1 MKMGLG
7 NMGGIKGLERAQD
20 AQTITALEEQNTA
33 LLNQVE
39 LLKSKRNTDGIDDLS
54 IEEKTNY
61 EQQID
66 DLTTKLA
73 ANTGEHE
80 IPIELIDS
88 DPDQPRKVFAP
99 SVIRERANSLKK
111 NGQLTAII
119 VTPQSN
125 GRYKLFEGELRWR
138 AKKEL
143 GEPTI
148 RAVLLHDRPGRD
160 PMSTFREQVITSL
173 HAQGLHE
180 LDLAEAIIKISVT
193 RCPELGGREEAV
205 PKLLNS
211 AIRRLERNKRLPDF
225 NVLRLSE
232 ETDQTSWVS
241 ENLKSAGEQA
251 VFQTILELQLNPN
264 SVNTGAMRLIGLSSD
279 LKDAIRSSAL
289 EAGKARELNRLNA
302 KNLDK
307 SEKQAQ
313 TIRQKAT
320 SQVIEQ
326 RLSVLDVKVLVEKL
340 LKQAKG
346 ITDEDSQGKKI
357 LQQLNRM
364 VLDDLSTEELALIQE
379 ALEEKIEGVKRML
392 NDHF

>member
-20 AQTITALEEQNTA
+20 AQTITALEEQNAA
-33 LLNQVE
+33 LLSQVE
-39 LLKSKRNTDGIDDLS
+39 LLKSQRNANDIGNLS
-54 IEEKTNY
+54 LEEKTSY

-66 DLTTKLA
+66 ELTEKLA
-73 ANTGEHE
+73 ANTGEYE
-80 IPIELIDS
+80 IPIDLIDP
-88 DPDQPRKVFAP
+88 DPEQPRKVFAV

-119 VTPQSN
+119 VTPQID

-138 AKKEL
+138 GKKEL
-143 GEPTI
+143 GDPTI
-148 RAVLLHDRPGRD
+148 RAVLLHDLPGRD
-160 PMSTFREQVITSL
+160 PISTFREQVITSL

-180 LDLAEAIIKISVT
+180 LDLAEAIIKISVA
-193 RCPELGGREEAV
+193 RCTELGGRGETV

-232 ETDQTSWVS
+232 ETEQVSWVL
-241 ENLKSAGEQA
+241 ENLKNSGEQA

-279 LKDAIRSSAL
+279 LKNAIRDSAL
-289 EAGKARELNRLNA
+289 EAGKARELNRLSA

-307 SEKQAQ
+307 SEKQALS
-313 TIRQKAT
+313 IRQKMT
-320 SQVIEQ
+320 TQVIEQ
-326 RLSVLDVKVLVEKL
+326 RLSILDVKILVDKL

-346 ITDEDSQGKKI
+346 ITEEDSQGKKI
-357 LQQLNRM
+357 LQQLNRI
-364 VLDDLSTEELALIQE
+364 VLDDLSIEELALIQE
-379 ALEEKIEGVKRML
+379 ALEEKIEGIKRML

>member
-1 MKMGLG
+1 MGLG

-20 AQTITALEEQNTA
+20 AQTITALEEQNAA
-33 LLNQVE
+33 LLSQVE
-39 LLKSKRNTDGIDDLS
+39 VLKSQRIANDIDNLS
-54 IEEKTNY
+54 LEEKTSY

-66 DLTTKLA
+66 ELTEKLA
-73 ANTGEHE
+73 ANTGEYE
-80 IPIELIDS
+80 IPIDLIDP
-88 DPDQPRKVFAP
+88 DPEQPRKVFAA

-119 VTPQSN
+119 VTPQID

-138 AKKEL
+138 GKKEL
-143 GEPTI
+143 GDPTI
-148 RAVLLHDRPGRD
+148 RAVLLHDLPGRD
-160 PMSTFREQVITSL
+160 PISTFREQVITSL

-180 LDLAEAIIKISVT
+180 LDLAEAIIKISVA
-193 RCPELGGREEAV
+193 RCIELGGRGETV

-232 ETDQTSWVS
+232 ETEQVSWVL
-241 ENLKSAGEQA
+241 ENLKNSGEQA

-279 LKDAIRSSAL
+279 LKNAIRDSAL
-289 EAGKARELNRLNA
+289 EAGKARELNRLSA

-307 SEKQAQ
+307 SEKQALS
-313 TIRQKAT
+313 IRQKMT
-320 SQVIEQ
+320 IQVIEQ
-326 RLSVLDVKVLVEKL
+326 RLSILDVKILVDKL

-346 ITDEDSQGKKI
+346 ITEEDSQGKKI
-357 LQQLNRM
+357 LQQLNRI
-364 VLDDLSTEELALIQE
+364 VLDDISIEELALIQE
-379 ALEEKIEGVKRML
+379 ALEEKIEGIKRML